1 MIICIFK
8 IFFDDLWTIFEVS
21 VFMEYYCL
29 LVKTGE
35 EEKFKGTALEKLSL
49 TDFTVDFYFFQ
60 RSLKTNQGKVFEN
73 PLFPGYIFFST
84 EQLVPELMMIL
95 KKVKGFIRF
104 LIDNTNPIKIVGR
117 QLEELRIFIRN
128 GEHWGISKVEFLP
141 GKNVRA
147 ISGPLVGL
155 EGKIYKVNKKRG
167 RVTIMTSLSPD
178 GRKIDLAFESVQLV
192 DEGK

>member
-1 MIICIFK
+1 M
-8 IFFDDLWTIFEVS
+8 
-21 VFMEYYCL
+21 
-29 LVKTGE
+29 
-35 EEKFKGTALEKLSL
+35 
-49 TDFTVDFYFFQ
+49 
-60 RSLKTNQGKVFEN
+60 
-73 PLFPGYIFFST
+73 
-84 EQLVPELMMIL
+84 
-95 KKVKGFIRF
+95 
-104 LIDNTNPIKIVGR
+104 
-117 QLEELRIFIRN
+117 
-128 GEHWGISKVEFLP
+128 EFLP

>member
-1 MIICIFK
+1 M
-8 IFFDDLWTIFEVS
+8 
-21 VFMEYYCL
+21 
-29 LVKTGE
+29 
-35 EEKFKGTALEKLSL
+35 

-117 QLEELRIFIRN
+117 QLEEL
-128 GEHWGISKVEFLP
+128 
-141 GKNVRA
+141 
-147 ISGPLVGL
+147 
-155 EGKIYKVNKKRG
+155 
-167 RVTIMTSLSPD
+167 SLCCAS
-178 GRKIDLAFESVQLV
+178 
-192 DEGK
+192 

>member
-1 MIICIFK
+1 
-8 IFFDDLWTIFEVS
+8 
-21 VFMEYYCL
+21 MEYYCL
-29 LVKTGE
+29 MVKTGE
-35 EEKFKGTALEKLSL
+35 EEKFKAAALEKLSL
-49 TDFTVDFYFFQ
+49 TEFDVEFYFFQ
-60 RSLKTNQGKVFEN
+60 RSLKTNQGKIFEN
-73 PLFPGYIFFST
+73 PLFPGYVFFST
-84 EQLVPELMMIL
+84 ERLVPGLMLIL
-95 KKVKGFIRF
+95 KKVKGFIRL
-104 LIDNTNPIKIVGR
+104 LIDNSNPIKIAGQ

-178 GRKIDLAFESVQLV
+178 GRKIDLAFESVQLIN
-192 DEGK
+192 EEK